1 MENAMKT
8 SELLAQAHLPQFE
21 IGSDGYPLPGKVVKY
36 YREQMTYVDREG
48 REKHWTQADLARVL
62 GLQET
67 MVNLMEKHDKGLDS
81 IERRRTL
88 STILRIPPVLLG
100 LGSLDQ
106 IVEIVTGQEQN
117 ANKPI
122 RTNITIYDIK
132 KYQDTFK
139 VYDFLFAEGLTYRN
153 MAAIEHAIKRI
164 RTDLACTSIESRR
177 DLLKVLYDF
186 ELLCAKIYG
195 SDFTNWRKTFE
206 HIDNAV
212 EIATLLDDRD
222 LQAVSLYYSSEY
234 HYRQGKLGLARVNID
249 GALLYSKGALPQTR
263 AAIYAQDAM
272 LRISDTSSSQILIS
286 EKMYEGSERL
296 SVIKTDNKSLKFGKG
311 SFFIYRAYALIE
323 MNRPVKALEYLD
335 DAERSINPSK
345 KRLLLYLETERARCY
360 IQKKKP
366 EYEQATIVLKRAIA
380 TSRNI
385 YVGQNIRRIEKLYL
399 KLKGSSYGNSPD
411 IVELGQEIQ
420 ELKLIKIC

>member
-139 VYDFLFAEGLTYRN
+139 V
-153 MAAIEHAIKRI
+153 
-164 RTDLACTSIESRR
+164 
-177 DLLKVLYDF
+177 
-186 ELLCAKIYG
+186 
-195 SDFTNWRKTFE
+195 
-206 HIDNAV
+206 
-212 EIATLLDDRD
+212 
-222 LQAVSLYYSSEY
+222 
-234 HYRQGKLGLARVNID
+234 
-249 GALLYSKGALPQTR
+249 
-263 AAIYAQDAM
+263 
-272 LRISDTSSSQILIS
+272 
-286 EKMYEGSERL
+286 
-296 SVIKTDNKSLKFGKG
+296 
-311 SFFIYRAYALIE
+311 
-323 MNRPVKALEYLD
+323 
-335 DAERSINPSK
+335 
-345 KRLLLYLETERARCY
+345 
-360 IQKKKP
+360 
-366 EYEQATIVLKRAIA
+366 
-380 TSRNI
+380 
-385 YVGQNIRRIEKLYL
+385 
-399 KLKGSSYGNSPD
+399 
-411 IVELGQEIQ
+411 
-420 ELKLIKIC
+420 